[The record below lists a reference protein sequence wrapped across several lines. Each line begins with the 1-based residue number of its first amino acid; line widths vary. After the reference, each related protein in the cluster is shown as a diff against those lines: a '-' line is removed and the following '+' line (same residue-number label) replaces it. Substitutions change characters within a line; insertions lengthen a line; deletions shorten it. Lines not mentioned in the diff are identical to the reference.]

1 MSIQPYQSVRQD
13 RPPTRP
19 SISNLPRLMFFD
31 LAVGGHHGNYLQH
44 LIDRASQQGFGGAID
59 IVVLPQF
66 AEIHQD
72 TVAVI
77 DRAKQQ
83 SIEINLVAISAAEA
97 TTLGCRNSGLSRA
110 RRNFREWQL
119 LCKYA
124 QALQTTHA
132 LIMYLDTCELPL
144 AMGLRSPCSFS
155 GIYFRPTVHYQIFAN
170 YQPNR
175 KDKLQQWRERL
186 TWARIL
192 HHPQLKTTF
201 CLDPF
206 AATALAAQYPN
217 IRVVHLAD
225 PVQPHPPVPADLA
238 TVKTKLG
245 IEPHRQVFLLFGGVD
260 ERKGIY
266 QLLEAIELLSPEVCE
281 QFCLLLV
288 GQPHPTD
295 HLNIHQKIT
304 ALCET
309 KAIQAIEHHDFI
321 PEPDVSTYFQLA
333 DVILAVYQRHVGMSG
348 ILLLAAAA
356 GKPVLSSDYGLM
368 GELTRRYQLGLVVD
382 STQPN
387 EIAKALTTL
396 LSASPQTISNP
407 SQMKLF
413 AEQNSINL
421 YASTIFEHLQID
433 SLLQV

>member
-1 MSIQPYQSVRQD
+1 MKHS
-13 RPPTRP
+13 P
-19 SISNLPRLMFFD
+19 STPHFSPKQHRLMLFD
-31 LAVGGHHGNYLQH
+31 LALGGHHGNYIQY
-44 LIDRASQQGFGGAID
+44 LIEYSCNQSVVGAID

-66 AEIHQD
+66 AEIHRD
-72 TVAVI
+72 IVAEI

-83 SIEINLVAISAAEA
+83 SIDINLVEISATEA
-97 TTLGCRNSGLSRA
+97 TALGSRNSGLSRA

-119 LCKYA
+119 FCKYA
-124 QALQTTHA
+124 QALHTTHA

-155 GIYFRPTVHYQIFAN
+155 GIYFRPTFHYQMFAN
-170 YQPNR
+170 YQPTR
-175 KDKLQQWRERL
+175 QDKLQQWRERL

-192 HHPQLKTTF
+192 DHPQLKTTF

-206 AATALAAQYPN
+206 AATALAAQHQN

-225 PVQPHPPVPADLA
+225 PVQPYPAVPADLA

-260 ERKGIY
+260 GRKGIY
-266 QLLEAIELLSPEVCE
+266 QLLEAIELLPPVVC
-281 QFCLLLV
+281 QHLCLLLV

-295 HLNIHQKIT
+295 LINIHHKIMT
-304 ALCET
+304 LCET
-309 KAIQAIEHHDFI
+309 RQLQAIEHHDFI
-321 PEPDVSTYFQLA
+321 PEADVSAYFQLA

-368 GELTRRYQLGLVVD
+368 GELVRRYQLGLVVD
-382 STQPN
+382 STQPT
-387 EIAKALTTL
+387 EIAKTMTTL
-396 LSASPQTISNP
+396 LSASPQTLANP

-413 AEQNSINL
+413 AEQNSIDL
-421 YASTIFEHLQID
+421 YASTIFDHLFT
-433 SLLQV
+433 

>member
-1 MSIQPYQSVRQD
+1 MSIQPRQSVRQD
-13 RPPTRP
+13 APATRQ
-19 SISNLPRLMFFD
+19 SISNSPRLMLFD
-31 LAVGGHHGNYLQH
+31 LALGGHHGNYIQH
-44 LIDRASQQGFGGAID
+44 LIDRASQQKFGGAID

-72 TVAVI
+72 TMAAI

-83 SIEINLVAISAAEA
+83 SIEIDLVAISAAEA
-97 TTLGCRNSGLSRA
+97 TALGSRNSGISRT

-119 LCKYA
+119 FCKYA

-155 GIYFRPTVHYQIFAN
+155 GIYFRPTFHYQMFAN
-170 YQPNR
+170 YQPTR
-175 KDKLQQWRERL
+175 QDKLQQWRERL

-206 AATALAAQYPN
+206 AATALVAEHPN
-217 IRVVHLAD
+217 INVVHLAD
-225 PVQPHPPVPADLA
+225 PVQPYPPVSADLA

-260 ERKGIY
+260 GRKGIY
-266 QLLEAIELLSPEVCE
+266 QLLEAIELLPPAVC
-281 QFCLLLV
+281 QHLCLLLV

-295 HLNIHQKIT
+295 RIDIHHKIT
-304 ALCET
+304 ALYET
-309 KAIQAIEHHDFI
+309 RQLQAIEHYDFI

-333 DVILAVYQRHVGMSG
+333 DVVLAIYQRHVGMSG

-368 GELTRRYQLGLVVD
+368 GELVRRYQLGLVVD
-382 STQPN
+382 STQPT

-396 LSASPQTISNP
+396 LSASPQTIANR

-413 AEQNSINL
+413 AEQNSIDL
-421 YASTIFEHLQID
+421 YASTIFEQLFI
-433 SLLQV
+433 

>member
-1 MSIQPYQSVRQD
+1 MSIQPRQLVRQD
-13 RPPTRP
+13 AAATQP
-19 SISNLPRLMFFD
+19 SIANSPRLMLFD

-66 AEIHQD
+66 AEIHHD
-72 TVAVI
+72 TVAAI
-77 DRAKQQ
+77 DRAQQQ
-83 SIEINLVAISAAEA
+83 SIDINLVPISAAEA
-97 TTLGCRNSGLSRA
+97 TALGSRNSGISRT

-119 LCKYA
+119 FCKYA

-155 GIYFRPTVHYQIFAN
+155 GIYFRPTFHYQMFAN
-170 YQPNR
+170 YQPTR
-175 KDKLQQWRERL
+175 QDKRQQWRERL

-192 HHPQLKTTF
+192 HHPQLKTVF

-206 AATALAAQYPN
+206 AATALAAQHPN

-225 PVQPHPPVPADLA
+225 PVQPYPAVPADLA
-238 TVKTKLG
+238 AVKTKLG

-260 ERKGIY
+260 GRKGIY
-266 QLLEAIELLSPEVCE
+266 QLLEAIELLPPAVC
-281 QFCLLLV
+281 QQLCLLLV

-295 HLNIHQKIT
+295 RIDIHLKIT

-309 KAIQAIEHHDFI
+309 RQLQAIEHYDFI
-321 PEPDVSTYFQLA
+321 PEADVLTYFQLA
-333 DVILAVYQRHVGMSG
+333 DTILAIYQRHVGMSG

-368 GELTRRYQLGLVVD
+368 GELVRRYQLGLAVD
-382 STQPN
+382 STQPT
-387 EIAKALTTL
+387 EIARALTTL
-396 LSASPQTISNP
+396 LSTSPQTLADP

-413 AEQNSINL
+413 AEQNSIDL
-421 YASTIFEHLQID
+421 YASTIFEQLFT
-433 SLLQV
+433 

>member
-1 MSIQPYQSVRQD
+1 
-13 RPPTRP
+13 
-19 SISNLPRLMFFD
+19 MFFD

-66 AEIHQD
+66 AETHQD
-72 TVAVI
+72 TVAAI

-83 SIEINLVAISAAEA
+83 SIEINLVTISAAEA
-97 TTLGCRNSGLSRA
+97 TTLGSRNSGLSRV

-155 GIYFRPTVHYQIFAN
+155 GIYFRPTFHYQMFAN
-170 YQPNR
+170 YQPSP

-192 HHPQLKTTF
+192 DHPQLKTMF

-206 AATALAAQYPN
+206 AATALAAQHPN
-217 IRVVHLAD
+217 MRVVHLAD
-225 PVQPHPPVPADLA
+225 PVQPYPVVPADLA

-266 QLLEAIELLSPEVCE
+266 QLLEAIELLPSAVC
-281 QFCLLLV
+281 QQLCLLLV

-295 HLNIHQKIT
+295 QIDIHHKMM

-309 KAIQAIEHHDFI
+309 RQLQAIEHYDFI

-333 DVILAVYQRHVGMSG
+333 DVILAIYQRHVGMSG

-368 GELTRRYQLGLVVD
+368 GELARRYQLGLVVD
-382 STQPN
+382 STQPT

-396 LSASPQTISNP
+396 FTTSPQTIANP

-413 AEQNSINL
+413 AEQNSIDL
-421 YASTIFEHLQID
+421 YASTIFEYLSID